1 MKRKFNFKNLFTG
14 LKWQGG
20 LFAAVSILAAIAIV
34 IVVNLAIGLIPTSA
48 TRKDLSSEKLYT
60 VSDTSRG
67 LLNGL
72 DANVEIAVLA
82 PTDGVD
88 QRISTYLELYCSLS
102 DKLTLKNVDTT
113 LYPSALSEY
122 GVDSSNVVVVRNTDT
137 GKQQTIAFSDIL
149 VPDMYS
155 YYYYGQT
162 SYSEFDAEGQL
173 TSAVNLVT
181 SGAAHTIFCD
191 TGHGEA
197 SLGSQIS
204 ALLEKNNL
212 STQNVNLLTD
222 GGIPENCEML
232 FFNQPTSD
240 LSADELKQVQD
251 YLVSGGQVTVTLNS
265 ETDAASFPNL
275 NTLANAYGM
284 NILEGSLADQGSYY
298 QYFGSA
304 YVFFPTLST
313 SDSITSGL
321 DKDSYVM
328 VGYDGSNQVSP
339 AVPMEMVTPTVEGVS
354 VTAFLTTTDSG
365 VAYVS
370 QDNYQTGSFVVGAY
384 ASDENSGA
392 RLTILTADSIVDDAL
407 LSAFN
412 GLSNAQVFMNALTAG
427 FTDMETV
434 SIAAKSLSVTNNTVR
449 NPALWTLL
457 FVIVIPVAVLVGG
470 FIHWLRRR
478 KL

>member
-1 MKRKFNFKNLFTG
+1 MKKKFNFKSLFTG

-34 IVVNLAIGLIPTSA
+34 IVVNLAVGLIPTSA

-60 VSDTSRG
+60 VSDTSRD

-102 DKLTLKNVDTT
+102 DRLTLKNVDTT

-137 GKQQTIAFSDIL
+137 GKQQAIAFSDIL

-181 SGAAHTIFCD
+181 SGTAHTIFCD

-251 YLVSGGQVTVTLNS
+251 YLVSGGQVTVTLSS
-265 ETDAASFPNL
+265 ETDAARFPNL
-275 NTLANAYGM
+275 NALANAYGM

-313 SDSITSGL
+313 SDPITSGL

-339 AVPMEMVTPTVEGVS
+339 AVPMEMVTPTVDGVS

-427 FTDMETV
+427 FTDMETI

>member
-1 MKRKFNFKNLFTG
+1 MKKKFNFKSLFTG

-34 IVVNLAIGLIPTSA
+34 IVVNLAVGLIPTSA

-60 VSDTSRG
+60 VSDTSRD

-102 DKLTLKNVDTT
+102 DRLTLKNVDTT

-137 GKQQTIAFSDIL
+137 GKQQAIAFSDIL

-181 SGAAHTIFCD
+181 SGTAHTIFCD

-251 YLVSGGQVTVTLNS
+251 YLVSGGQVTVTLSS
-265 ETDAASFPNL
+265 ETDAARFPNL

-313 SDSITSGL
+313 SDPITSGL

-339 AVPMEMVTPTVEGVS
+339 AVPMEIVTPTVDGVS

-427 FTDMETV
+427 FTDMETI

>member
-1 MKRKFNFKNLFTG
+1 MKKKFNFKNLFTG

-34 IVVNLAIGLIPTSA
+34 IVVNLAVGLIPTSA

-67 LLNGL
+67 LLNDL

-82 PTDGVD
+82 PTAGVD

-181 SGAAHTIFCD
+181 SGTARTIFCD

-251 YLVSGGQVTVTLNS
+251 YLVSGGQVTVTLSS

-370 QDNYQTGSFVVGAY
+370 QDNYLTGSFVVGAY

-427 FTDMETV
+427 FTDMETI

>member
-1 MKRKFNFKNLFTG
+1 MKKKFNFKNLFTG

-181 SGAAHTIFCD
+181 SGAVHTIFCD

-197 SLGSQIS
+197 LLGSQIS

-251 YLVSGGQVTVTLNS
+251 YLVSGGQVTVTLSS

-339 AVPMEMVTPTVEGVS
+339 AVPMELVTPTVEGVS

>member
-1 MKRKFNFKNLFTG
+1 MKKKLNFKSLFTG

-34 IVVNLAIGLIPTSA
+34 IVVNLAVGLIPTSA
-48 TRKDLSSEKLYT
+48 TQKDLSSEKLYT
-60 VSDTSRG
+60 VSDTSRD

-137 GKQQTIAFSDIL
+137 GKQQAIAFSDIL

-181 SGAAHTIFCD
+181 SGAAYTIFCD

-251 YLVSGGQVTVTLNS
+251 YLVSGGQVTVTLSS
-265 ETDAASFPNL
+265 ETDAARFPNL

-313 SDSITSGL
+313 SDPITSGL

-339 AVPMEMVTPTVEGVS
+339 AVPMEMVTPTVDGVS

-427 FTDMETV
+427 FTDMETI

>member
-1 MKRKFNFKNLFTG
+1 M
-14 LKWQGG
+14 
-20 LFAAVSILAAIAIV
+20 
-34 IVVNLAIGLIPTSA
+34 
-48 TRKDLSSEKLYT
+48 
-60 VSDTSRG
+60 
-67 LLNGL
+67 
-72 DANVEIAVLA
+72 
-82 PTDGVD
+82 
-88 QRISTYLELYCSLS
+88 
-102 DKLTLKNVDTT
+102 
-113 LYPSALSEY
+113 
-122 GVDSSNVVVVRNTDT
+122 DSSNVVVVRNTDT
-137 GKQQTIAFSDIL
+137 GKQQAIAFSDIL

-251 YLVSGGQVTVTLNS
+251 YLVSGGQVTVTLSS
-265 ETDAASFPNL
+265 ETDAARFPNL

-313 SDSITSGL
+313 SDPITSGL

-339 AVPMEMVTPTVEGVS
+339 AVPMEMVTPTVDGVS

-427 FTDMETV
+427 FTDMETI

>member
-1 MKRKFNFKNLFTG
+1 MKKKFNFKSLFTG

-34 IVVNLAIGLIPTSA
+34 IVVNLAVGLIPTSA

-60 VSDTSRG
+60 VSDTSRD

-102 DKLTLKNVDTT
+102 DRLTLKNVDTT

-137 GKQQTIAFSDIL
+137 GKQQAIAFSDIL

-181 SGAAHTIFCD
+181 SGTAHTIFCD

-251 YLVSGGQVTVTLNS
+251 YLVSGGQVTVTLSS
-265 ETDAASFPNL
+265 ETDAARFPNL

-313 SDSITSGL
+313 SDPITSGL

-339 AVPMEMVTPTVEGVS
+339 AVPMEMVTPTVDGVS

-427 FTDMETV
+427 FTDMETI